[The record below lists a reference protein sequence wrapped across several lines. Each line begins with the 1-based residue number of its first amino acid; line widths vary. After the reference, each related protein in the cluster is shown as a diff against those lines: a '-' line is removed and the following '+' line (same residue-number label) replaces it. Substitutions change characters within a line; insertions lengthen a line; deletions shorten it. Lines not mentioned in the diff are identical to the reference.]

1 VTVRYTRRALA
12 ELDEVLSFI
21 ERQSPQGARSVKSR
35 IEEVIALLSQYP
47 HAGPLTN
54 KGRLRR
60 IVAYPYPYLI
70 YYQANETN
78 VVIHGVR
85 HGARRP
91 LSQED
96 RRNPS

>member
-1 VTVRYTRRALA
+1 MRLRYTRRALA

-21 ERQSPQGARSVKSR
+21 EAQSPRGALSVKRR
-35 IEEVIALLSQYP
+35 IEEIMALLVQHP
-47 HAGPLTN
+47 QAGPLTS

-70 YYQANETN
+70 YYQANESEI
-78 VVIHGVR
+78 VIHGVR

-91 LSQED
+91 FSQGD
-96 RRNPS
+96 